1 MCCRA
6 CVASLSI
13 VISVLLSVVLDAG
26 AGGGQI
32 EPDTGPGGRRWMP
45 MPLFPPGAA
54 VIVLVGNPLRG
65 SAYMYV
71 KFPVAYAPP
80 LHSHTATERIYVS
93 RGTLLLKRPNA
104 ETVREPAGQ
113 YFVVEARTVHT
124 TVCAGP
130 EDCFCYVSIDRAF
143 DVIHVRHDNRF

>member
-6 CVASLSI
+6 SGASLTI
-13 VISVLLSVVLDAG
+13 VISVMLCVALDAG
-26 AGGGQI
+26 ASGRQI

-54 VIVLVGNPLRG
+54 VIFLVGDPLRG
-65 SAYMYV
+65 AGYMYV
-71 KFPVAYAPP
+71 KFPAAYAPP
-80 LHSHTATERIYVS
+80 LHSHRATERIYVN
-93 RGTLLLKRPNA
+93 RGTLLLERPNS
-104 ETVREPAGQ
+104 ETVREPTGQ
-113 YFVVEARTVHT
+113 YFVLKARTVHT

-143 DVIHVRHDNRF
+143 DVIPFRHDNRF